1 MARLR
6 NQDNSGP
13 VVLKHIGMFHRKKTH
28 PGQKFTSSIFTM
40 AKQQAKLP
48 GQASR
53 MQKGQVKHSVMLTM
67 RAIQYR
73 NSGITV
79 QFGRNTAAMVD
90 LTNGKN
96 VPLGDR
102 IVGPI
107 AMVDLTNGKN
117 VPLGDRIVGPIAM
130 VDLTNGKN
138 VPLGDRIV

>member
-1 MARLR
+1 MGYMGRARGGVGVCLMARLR

-28 PGQKFTSSIFTM
+28 PGQKFTASIFTM

-48 GQASR
+48 GQSR

-67 RAIQYR
+67 RAITYR

-107 AMVDLTNGKN
+107 AMEVAKARLWQKLLDVQEPKCL
-117 VPLGDRIVGPIAM
+117 R
-130 VDLTNGKN
+130 
-138 VPLGDRIV
+138 